1 MRLHQRSSN
10 HPPPLLPP
18 RQLRHLHHF
27 IDRNRRRRPINRS
40 ETPSFPAISCRVE
53 ASPSS
58 NCRRHFQA
66 RAMARS
72 TCGSWPSRPGSRA
85 PSGGRIYGRPLRLRR
100 VSGITTRMLVAVSLM
115 QSDAWAAWVMPH
127 KKARTIGPG
136 FALAQK
142 RFSVQRGS
150 RPNCPEPGAE
160 ADRRRDSCPPP
171 PPEARRG
178 RCCCCCC
185 RGFGAARCGRG

>member
-1 MRLHQRSSN
+1 MILY
-10 HPPPLLPP
+10 
-18 RQLRHLHHF
+18 
-27 IDRNRRRRPINRS
+27 RRGMGSVEVVNPSGGGSHTAFARR
-40 ETPSFPAISCRVE
+40 ALE
-53 ASPSS
+53 AAAVGAGLTYDQVSGDLTQANYS